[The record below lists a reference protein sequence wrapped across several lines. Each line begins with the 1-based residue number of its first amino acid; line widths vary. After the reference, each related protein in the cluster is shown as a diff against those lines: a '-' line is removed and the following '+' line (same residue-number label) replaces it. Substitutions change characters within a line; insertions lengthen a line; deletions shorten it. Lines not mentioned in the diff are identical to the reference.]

1 MTESSKQQAWFFDFD
16 GVLADTALI
25 KAELFLELLSDITSK
40 ETQSV
45 LDYCIRE
52 GGVPRREKFI
62 YIYKE
67 LLNRPLDDDSLEN
80 LCDEYTKKVVGR
92 VLNSPLARGA
102 LDTLEDLPKS
112 VKAFVI
118 SGTPHS
124 EINFICDEMDITQ
137 YFESVCGSPQSK
149 SDWILNLLSQYSI
162 PRKDAWMIGDSMTD
176 LNAARLTSVGF
187 VGVDVH
193 QLGYLP
199 QTQMILPNLSPLME
213 CLTRDLYSNLEPV

>member
-1 MTESSKQQAWFFDFD
+1 MPKDPTQQAWFFDFD
-16 GVLADTALI
+16 GVLADTAII
-25 KAELFLELLSDITSK
+25 KAELFIELLNDLTPK
-40 ETQSV
+40 ETQSI

-62 YIYKE
+62 HIYKE
-67 LLNRPLDDDSLEN
+67 LLNRPFNDASIEN
-80 LCDEYTKKVVGR
+80 LCNEFTKKIVGH
-92 VLNSPLARGA
+92 VLDSPLVPGA
-102 LDTLEDLPKS
+102 LDTLENLPKS